1 MGQTVEKKEVCQ
13 CKNCGNE
20 AEMVFTCTLPDME
33 ADAETPAQ
41 SAGQAAEPLH
51 HKQAK
56 GTATCTHC
64 GNEAEMWIDV

>member
-1 MGQTVEKKEVCQ
+1 MEQTVEKKEVCQ

-20 AEMVFTCTLPDME
+20 AEMVFTCTLPDIE
-33 ADAETPAQ
+33 AESETPAQ
-41 SAGQAAEPLH
+41 SAEPTTEPQH
-51 HKQAK
+51 PKKAK